1 MNFYMNHGPDFM
13 EPIARGL
20 YLEIAMIE
28 EQHVTQ
34 YESLLDPL
42 TSWLEDLV
50 FHKYNEVYMYHSF
63 MEDETEDRRLK
74 QLWELHLNMEIEQLK
89 EACRLLQKYEGK
101 DATEILPPE
110 LPLGVKFQSNKAY
123 VRQVLAEQIDLRAD
137 GPDYVALDTMPAD
150 HRSFQYQ
157 TTVNAAGNPSEQV
170 IEQNRAA
177 QGREYRHEPE
187 GEHPIADLR
196 EPAPTGAN
204 R

>member
-1 MNFYMNHGPDFM
+1 MNHGPDFM

-34 YESLLDPL
+34 YESLIDPL
-42 TSWLEDLV
+42 DSWLECLV

-63 MEDETEDRRLK
+63 MEDETQDRRLK

-89 EACRLLQKYEGK
+89 EACRLLLKFEGK
-101 DATEILPPE
+101 EAQEILPPE
-110 LPLGVKFQSNKAY
+110 LPKGVKFQSNKEY
-123 VRQVLAEQIDLRAD
+123 LRRVLAEQIDLRAD
-137 GPDYVALDTMPAD
+137 GPDYVALDTLPAD
-150 HRSFQYQ
+150 HRSFAYRKV
-157 TTVNAAGNPSEQV
+157 VNAGGNPSEQV
-170 IEQNRAA
+170 IEMNRET
-177 QGREYRHEPE
+177 QGREYRLQPE

-196 EPAPTGAN
+196 EAAETGA

>member
-1 MNFYMNHGPDFM
+1 M

-34 YESLLDPL
+34 YESLIDPL
-42 TSWLEDLV
+42 QSLLENLV
-50 FHKYNEVYMYHSF
+50 MHKYNEVYMYHSF

-101 DATEILPPE
+101 DPMELLPPA
-110 LPLGVKFQSNKAY
+110 LPKGVKFQSNKDY
-123 VRQVLAEQIDLRAD
+123 VRQVIAEQIDLRTD
-137 GPDYVALDTMPAD
+137 GPDFVPLSTLPAD
-150 HRSFQYQ
+150 HRYFAYEKI
-157 TTVNAAGNPSEQV
+157 VNAGGNPSEDV
-170 IEQNRAA
+170 INLNREA
-177 QGREYRHEPE
+177 QGREYRLQPE
-187 GEHPIADLR
+187 GEHPVADLR
-196 EPAPTGAN
+196 EPAGTGS